1 MNSQSLWQLWLPNVL
16 IVVVV
21 AFPAF
26 FLPRRGAASR
36 LAAGTVCAGG
46 FVLLFGPSMEPP
58 ISVLRADDL
67 PVLLLGLAIAWVLAQ
82 TARAMRAQLF
92 DGRTS

>member
-26 FLPRRGAASR
+26 FLTRRSAASR

-46 FVLLFGPSMEPP
+46 FLLLFGASMEPP

-82 TARAMRAQLF
+82 TARALRTQLL
-92 DGRTS
+92 DGRAS

>member
-1 MNSQSLWQLWLPNVL
+1 MNSQSLWQQWLPNVL
-16 IVVVV
+16 VVVVV

-26 FLPRRGAASR
+26 FLIHRGAASR
-36 LAAGTVCAGG
+36 LLAGTVCAGG
-46 FVLLFGPSMEPP
+46 FLLLFGASMEPP

-82 TARAMRAQLF
+82 VARALRTQLY
-92 DGRTS
+92 DGRTY

>member
-1 MNSQSLWQLWLPNVL
+1 MNLQPLWQQWLPNIL

-26 FLPRRGAASR
+26 FLIRRGAASR
-36 LAAGTVCAGG
+36 LLAGTVCAGG
-46 FVLLFGPSMEPP
+46 FLLLFGASMEPP

-67 PVLLLGLAIAWVLAQ
+67 PVLLLGLVIAWVLAQ
-82 TARAMRAQLF
+82 TARALRTQLF